1 VTPVDRSRLPEPGPD
16 PVFHFPFLV
25 RHQLSN
31 GLRVL
36 TVEHDSVP
44 VVMFAVSI
52 DGGLSADPP
61 GKEGLAALTADL
73 VDEGTGDLSAIDV
86 SDALARIGGE
96 YDVEVGADASIFTLM
111 TLERYARRGGALLS
125 RILTAP
131 ALRESDLLRVRQLRL
146 DRLRQLKDLAPAVA
160 ERAFL
165 RLLYR
170 DHPYGHMAI
179 GTDGSLSA
187 LTLADAAAFH
197 ASTYVPSRSTLV
209 VTGAMS
215 HTALAALANDA
226 FGAWQPAKGASP
238 ASGGV
243 ADPSPGS
250 IGSPRVALVPR
261 EGATQSEL
269 RIGHLAARRDTP
281 DYFPLAVMNAV
292 LGGQFVSRLNLKL
305 REEKAFTYGARTGFD
320 WRRGRGPFALQASV
334 HTAAT
339 AEAIQDCL
347 SEFSDIRGPRPPTEH
362 ELALA
367 KASLTRG
374 YPRNFETAQQLS
386 RGVVQLSLF
395 GLPDTYFDE
404 FVPRVNAVTID
415 EVIRVAQA
423 YLDPART
430 TVLVVG
436 DRAAVEPSL
445 RELGLGEVEL
455 LSPES

>member
-1 VTPVDRSRLPEPGPD
+1 MRADRSRLPEPGPD
-16 PVFHFPFLV
+16 PVFHFPSRV
-25 RHQLSN
+25 RYELPN
-31 GLRVL
+31 GLTVL
-36 TVEHDSVP
+36 TVEHDGVP
-44 VVMFAVSI
+44 VVMFAMSVE
-52 DGGLSADPP
+52 GGLSADPG

-86 SDALARIGGE
+86 SDAMVRIGAE
-96 YDVEVGADASIFTLM
+96 YDVEVGADSSTFTMMMLA
-111 TLERYARRGGALLS
+111 RYADRGGALLS

-131 ALRESDLLRVRQLRL
+131 ALREPDFLRVRQLRL
-146 DRLRQLKDLAPAVA
+146 DRLRQLKDLPPAVA

-170 DHPYGHMAI
+170 EHPYGHMAI

-197 ASTYVPSRSTLV
+197 ASTYAPSQSTLV
-209 VTGAMS
+209 VTGAMP
-215 HTALAALANDA
+215 HVDLAALAKDT
-226 FGAWQPAKGASP
+226 FGAWRPARGVDVAS
-238 ASGGV
+238 SVV
-243 ADPSPGS
+243 ADPAPGPIAS
-250 IGSPRVALVPR
+250 SRVAIVPR
-261 EGATQSEL
+261 EGAAQSEL

-281 DYFPLAVMNAV
+281 DYLPLVVMNAV

-320 WRRGRGPFALQASV
+320 WRRGLGPFALQASV

-339 AEAIQDCL
+339 AEAIRDCL
-347 SEFSDIRGPRPPTEH
+347 SEFAGIRGERPATEH

-374 YPRNFETAQQLS
+374 FPRHFETAQQLS
-386 RGVVQLSLF
+386 RAVVQLTLF
-395 GLPDTYFDE
+395 GLPETYFDE

-415 EVIRVAQA
+415 DVTRVAQA
-423 YLDPART
+423 YLGPDRT

-436 DRAAVEPSL
+436 DRAVVEPSL
-445 RELGLGEVEL
+445 RELGLGEVEV
-455 LSPES
+455 LSQDG